1 MKQRIENWMSSNAG
15 LMGTII
21 FVFGYSIVLFLL
33 GAIWQLE
40 KDTKELQRLEMHTK
54 IIEYRMGNVTLN
66 KDTLIVLERNK

>member
-1 MKQRIENWMSSNAG
+1 MKQRIENWMGSNAG

>member
-1 MKQRIENWMSSNAG
+1 
-15 LMGTII
+15 MGTII

>member
-1 MKQRIENWMSSNAG
+1 MKQRIENWMASNAG

-40 KDTKELQRLEMHTK
+40 KDTKELQKLEMHTK